1 MNKQQT
7 PPPAGMNQPY
17 GPAAMRPAQKKND
30 NMGAKIVAGVAG
42 GAVVGAAAGVGGAA
56 IVNAQETGGEDFVD
70 IDRTNAHET
79 VNNTEQTHTEHHHH
93 SSHHHHH
100 HQTSYNV
107 NAPHT
112 TNGGQEVGGPEV
124 HVESY
129 ERVDGMDIATIDV
142 DGTKAGFVDV
152 DLDGEADVLWVD
164 ANNNGVIDDEDYFE
178 NIKGGGVQMGELYA
192 ANEGYTNVEPNAVG
206 VPVNGP
212 EGELHVVDY
221 GMITNEDGDVIEG
234 AILEK
239 DGTMAGIFDTDL
251 DGEGDMLWVDLN
263 DNKMM
268 DDDDYYESIKGEGI
282 AMNDLEQQY
291 IQEHPD
297 EAYAS
302 LSADAGQDVSLGY
315 EVDGGDVT
323 AEVATDELAYVEE
336 PAVPEVVES
345 VPDPVM
351 DDPVVSGMDDVAM
364 DTPDLGVDPGMDM
377 M

>member
-7 PPPAGMNQPY
+7 PPPPGMNQPY

-42 GAVVGAAAGVGGAA
+42 GAVVGAAAGIGGAA
-56 IVNAQETGGEDFVD
+56 IVNAQETNGEDFVE
-70 IDRTNAHET
+70 IDGTNAHET
-79 VNNTEQTHTEHHHH
+79 VNNTEHTHTEHHHH
-93 SSHHHHH
+93 SSHHHHTIH
-100 HQTSYNV
+100 HV
-107 NAPHT
+107 NTQNHVDQNIEET
-112 TNGGQEVGGPEV
+112 GPEV

-129 ERVDGMDIATIDV
+129 ERVDGMDIARIDV
-142 DGTKAGFVDV
+142 DGTKAGFVDM

-164 ANNNGVIDDEDYFE
+164 TNNNGIIDDEDYYE

-206 VPVNGP
+206 VPVTGP

-221 GMITNEDGDVIEG
+221 GMIANEDGDVIEG

-268 DDDDYYESIKGEGI
+268 DDGDYYENIQGEGI
-282 AMNDLEQQY
+282 AMNDLQQQY

-302 LSADAGQDVSLGY
+302 LSADGGENVSLGF
-315 EVDGGDVT
+315 EADGSDVN
-323 AEVATDELAYVEE
+323 AEVATDELSYVDE

-345 VPDPVM
+345 VPDPVI